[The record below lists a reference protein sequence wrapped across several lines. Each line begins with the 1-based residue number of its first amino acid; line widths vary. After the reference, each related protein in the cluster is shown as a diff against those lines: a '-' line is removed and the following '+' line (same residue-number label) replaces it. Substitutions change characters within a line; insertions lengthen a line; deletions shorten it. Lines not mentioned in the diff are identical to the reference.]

1 MHEIAKELGLSSA
14 TILARLADL
23 GVYVANSSSRVQS
36 VDAERLRESIGQP
49 SKAFLDAVGSDNQ
62 RLSSW
67 TSGAVRPSRHP
78 DTIRNLQGLKR
89 AFPVVGEHQES
100 LAGLGSQIVYSTSRA
115 PGFEEYGF
123 ALVRF
128 SGAIEAAF
136 GFTREVMFFY
146 SPHRDL
152 QIRTFRAAKT
162 VLRGLN
168 SNREVTPDTIFLHAP
183 DPRLKEKL
191 DDWSSGGLLAIPLIM
206 SDGPLP
212 FISLL
217 RDYIFSRD
225 LFYETT
231 PVQGERFFG
240 RRQLLQS
247 LREDIRNQRVAGL
260 FGLRKAGKT
269 SVLSELASNVRSPEH
284 IVLLRDLESLPSP
297 PEDPVPDLLRELIG
311 DLLTEL
317 RERGERTLELANL
330 GSNPTLNE
338 LKTALLAT
346 LRRLARSGVDLTLL
360 LDEIEYLT
368 PADRIDIAEGD
379 LASVAQLLGVLRS
392 LVQESENF
400 TFVVSGLTSSII
412 ESGRLYGRPNP
423 LFSWAKAYFLSPFE
437 RHEADN
443 LALSVGQKMGIT
455 IENGALEALFEA
467 SGGHAFLYRHLASKV
482 VADELPL
489 DVFHRRMARADV
501 LRATQPWRLQ
511 VAGNM
516 REMLDHL
523 KRYYPD
529 ESFLLD
535 VLMEEPESFLA
546 VADAEPA
553 ALGHLLGLGL
563 VTLEGTAYE
572 LTPVLHLL

>member
-1 MHEIAKELGLSSA
+1 
-14 TILARLADL
+14 
-23 GVYVANSSSRVQS
+23 
-36 VDAERLRESIGQP
+36 
-49 SKAFLDAVGSDNQ
+49 
-62 RLSSW
+62 
-67 TSGAVRPSRHP
+67 
-78 DTIRNLQGLKR
+78 
-89 AFPVVGEHQES
+89 
-100 LAGLGSQIVYSTSRA
+100 
-115 PGFEEYGF
+115 
-123 ALVRF
+123 
-128 SGAIEAAF
+128 
-136 GFTREVMFFY
+136 
-146 SPHRDL
+146 
-152 QIRTFRAAKT
+152 
-162 VLRGLN
+162 
-168 SNREVTPDTIFLHAP
+168 
-183 DPRLKEKL
+183 
-191 DDWSSGGLLAIPLIM
+191 M